1 MNVAEFPMDKN
12 EVIATLRAHEPEL
25 KAAGIAHLALHG
37 SVVRGEAGPESDVDL
52 LYEFDRA
59 VSLIGFEGIRNLI
72 SDILGGVPV
81 DLADR
86 HRLRDHVKPNAEREA
101 ELVF

>member
-1 MNVAEFPMDKN
+1 MNKDQVI
-12 EVIATLRAHEPEL
+12 EVLRAHEREL
-25 KAAGIAHLALHG
+25 REAGIAHLELHG

-52 LYEFDRA
+52 IYELDRA
-59 VSLIGFEGIRNLI
+59 ISLIRFEGIRNQI
-72 SDILGGVPV
+72 SDILGGVTV

-86 HRLRDHVKPNAEREA
+86 NRLREPIRANAEREA

>member
-1 MNVAEFPMDKN
+1 MDK
-12 EVIATLRAHEPEL
+12 ERIKAALRAHEQEL
-25 KAAGIAHLALHG
+25 KAVGIAHLALHG

-72 SDILGGVPV
+72 SDILGGAPV

-86 HRLRDHVKPNAEREA
+86 NKLQGHIKPNAEREA